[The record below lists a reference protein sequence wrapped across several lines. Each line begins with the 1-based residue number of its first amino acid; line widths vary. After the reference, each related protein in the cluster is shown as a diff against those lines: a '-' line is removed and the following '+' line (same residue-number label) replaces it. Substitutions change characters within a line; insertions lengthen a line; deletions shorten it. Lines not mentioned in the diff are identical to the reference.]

1 MFTFTRALLA
11 LLAVAFACPYAFAL
25 EPDQARTGS
34 LFLKPSA
41 GAPAVEALRQ
51 HTSFRAQVTGNV
63 ARVFVSQEFTNTS
76 DDWVEGLYVFPLST
90 DSAVDELLMHIGERV
105 IRGEIQRKET
115 ARAVYEQAR
124 AEGRQASLV
133 DQERP
138 NMFTTSVANIAP
150 HSSITI
156 EIAYLETIPYRDGRY
171 TLRLPLAITP
181 RYNPRF
187 GTDPAGPMNVAAA
200 REANAVAGVDATP
213 ERVTS
218 EQQQVNIDV
227 ELDPGFQLESVDSLH
242 HQVATTVDSVGR
254 HIKLAGSQV
263 PADQDFELVWTPAVL
278 HDVQGAV
285 FAER

>member
-124 AEGRQASLV
+124 AEGRQASLA

-150 HSSITI
+150 HSSITV
-156 EIAYLETIPYRDGRY
+156 EIAYLESIALRDGRY
-171 TLRLPLAITP
+171 TLHLPLAITP
-181 RYNPRF
+181 RYHPQFGLEARSPSAASIPSISHTLL
-187 GTDPAGPMNVAAA
+187 GTDS
-200 REANAVAGVDATP
+200 TP
-213 ERVTS
+213 ELLT
-218 EQQQVNIDV
+218 
-227 ELDPGFQLESVDSLH
+227 
-242 HQVATTVDSVGR
+242 
-254 HIKLAGSQV
+254 
-263 PADQDFELVWTPAVL
+263 
-278 HDVQGAV
+278 
-285 FAER
+285 